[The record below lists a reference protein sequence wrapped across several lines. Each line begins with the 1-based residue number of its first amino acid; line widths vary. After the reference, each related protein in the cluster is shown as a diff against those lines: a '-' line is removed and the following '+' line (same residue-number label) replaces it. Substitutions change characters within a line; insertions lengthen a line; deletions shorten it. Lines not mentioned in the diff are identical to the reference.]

1 MVFLFWF
8 FVLVILVRLT
18 LTGWP
23 SCIAGFLNVGLRF
36 VNLMVEFAF
45 CGAVFRR
52 ACIYAP
58 NRNPDCNDCFVHC
71 VNAID
76 PAVPILLCG
85 NFYTVFDYVL
95 DRRELGPF

>member
-1 MVFLFWF
+1 M
-8 FVLVILVRLT
+8 
-18 LTGWP
+18 
-23 SCIAGFLNVGLRF
+23 VGL
-36 VNLMVEFAF
+36 AF
-45 CGAVFRR
+45 SGAVFRK

-76 PAVPILLCG
+76 PAVPTLLCG
-85 NFYTVFDYVL
+85 DFYTVFDYVL